1 MKYQKILVALDNSP
15 LGKKVFEEALSIA
28 NYHDAALRLFHCL
41 PMETPS
47 NAPYT
52 SLYEGEFKDFSYLM
66 REQLESQATETEKWL
81 RDYGEKAKEQGIAT
95 EWDWKMGEP
104 GRWIRD
110 TAKNWPADLIVVG
123 RRGLTG
129 VSEMFLGSVSNYIV
143 HHAPCSVLVVQETK
157 LN

>member
-28 NYHDAALRLFHCL
+28 KCNDAVLMLFHCL

-47 NAPYT
+47 TAPYT

-66 REQLESQATETEKWL
+66 REQLESQAQETEKWL
-81 RDYGEKAKEQGIAT
+81 KEYGETAIEQGIST
-95 EWDWKMGEP
+95 EWDWKIGEA
-104 GRWIRD
+104 GSWIRD
-110 TAKNWPADLIVVG
+110 VAKSWQADLIVVG
-123 RRGLTG
+123 RRGLSG

-143 HHAPCSVLVVQETK
+143 HHAVCSVLVVQETK
-157 LN
+157 GN